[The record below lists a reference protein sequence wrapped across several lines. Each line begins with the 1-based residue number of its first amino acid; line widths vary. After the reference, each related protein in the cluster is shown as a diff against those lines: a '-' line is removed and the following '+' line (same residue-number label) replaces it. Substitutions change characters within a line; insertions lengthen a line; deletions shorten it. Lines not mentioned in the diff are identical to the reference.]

1 MLGLSERKQTRI
13 KQASNWILYDTD
25 IHDKGSEHVYPEWW
39 LSSLTF
45 HCCLWEYN
53 LCYLI
58 CEIEKLSGLRDSF
71 VKIRGQ
77 WCKPQSITIS
87 YTRLHPTYTLTQTGN
102 FTTTSLQHTSHG
114 SCNCVLGNMSFN
126 ANYSFKP
133 SCPVD
138 KIQQAYQ
145 FILRTVVVRQ
155 RDESMCVLWLIR
167 NPETTIVQKTI
178 VSTAPA
184 MQHVRQHEN
193 SGSISVTQTTKLS
206 EGPVR
211 TTFWKRDLLSYWQ
224 PEMMEKWKR
233 SWMAWKLGDTESE
246 IPTIFWSVVITIMHI
261 KIQKIC

>member
-1 MLGLSERKQTRI
+1 MTKGPSTF
-13 KQASNWILYDTD
+13 ILNDD
-25 IHDKGSEHVYPEWW
+25 
-39 LSSLTF
+39 LTF

-114 SCNCVLGNMSFN
+114 SCSCVLGNTSFN

-133 SCPVD
+133 SCSVD

-145 FILRTVVVRQ
+145 SILRTVVVRQ
-155 RDESMCVLWLIR
+155 RDDRVC
-167 NPETTIVQKTI
+167 
-178 VSTAPA
+178 AC
-184 MQHVRQHEN
+184 
-193 SGSISVTQTTKLS
+193 SGLS
-206 EGPVR
+206 EIQ
-211 TTFWKRDLLSYWQ
+211 KRLLYKNYWFYGTGDATCTV
-224 PEMMEKWKR
+224 
-233 SWMAWKLGDTESE
+233 AWKLR
-246 IPTIFWSVVITIMHI
+246 PH
-261 KIQKIC
+261 